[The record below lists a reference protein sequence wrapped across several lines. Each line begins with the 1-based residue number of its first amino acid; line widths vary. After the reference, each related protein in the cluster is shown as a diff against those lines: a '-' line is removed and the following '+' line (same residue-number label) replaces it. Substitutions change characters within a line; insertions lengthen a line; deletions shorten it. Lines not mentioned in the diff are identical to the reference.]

1 MNERWKKLI
10 GLAGEIAERY
20 QISSLEPLVGSCR
33 ATAERH
39 ELSIAIIGRFKAGK
53 SSFLNHFLGRNLLPV
68 GVVPVTTVVTEIV
81 YGPREEASVR
91 FVDGR
96 VKGVTL
102 ENISDYIAESKNPGN
117 EKRVSVVTVE
127 LPALESFRGLR
138 FVDMPGLESA
148 LAHNTDASLN
158 WLPNV
163 GVALVAVSVDP
174 PLSQQDL
181 VLLKSLYRYTPNV
194 SILLTKVDLLSEAEL
209 GEVLS
214 FVRGQLMRV
223 FGSAPRTFPY
233 SVRPGYEGFKAD
245 LEETLIRRTLDQFQE
260 QHSAVLTRKVETL
273 LRECEDYL
281 SLALRSAEV
290 IESERDTLKK
300 QVIGEKEVVDE
311 VKSELRLVVRHAAA
325 GTRDYIGKRLEGHRV
340 ELKARLLED
349 LRDEFPQWTR
359 SLGNLLNSYESWLR
373 RTLEVELQAL
383 SGRERAQFIAQ
394 LEKVKKQIFRALQ
407 RFRDQL
413 SERTLRSFGVPLR
426 TTEAEITVEAPRSP
440 DVYIGRVFDHN
451 WELLS
456 PVVPVWLVKGAVRR
470 HFTRKLP
477 YMVEKNLSR
486 LGSQWT
492 DSINDAMTQIGKEA
506 ERRLD
511 ELVATVE
518 RLIAS
523 SRETAPQIRADLERI
538 SAVRDEFGEATFR
551 GAEAE
556 SGRANH

>member
-1 MNERWKKLI
+1 LI
-10 GLAGEIAERY
+10 GVAGEIAERY
-20 QISSLEPLVGSCR
+20 EISSLEPLVGSCR
-33 ATAERH
+33 ATAAH
-39 ELSIAIIGRFKAGK
+39 DELSVAIIGRFKAGK
-53 SSFLNHFLGRNLLPV
+53 SSFLNHFLSRNLLPV

-81 YGPREEASVR
+81 YGPREEARVR

-96 VKGVTL
+96 VKGMAL
-102 ENISDYIAESKNPGN
+102 EHISDYIAESKNPGN

-127 LPALESFRGLR
+127 LPTLEPFRGLR

-181 VLLKSLYRYTPNV
+181 VLLKSLYGYTPNV
-194 SILLTKVDLLSEAEL
+194 SILLTKVDLLSETEL

-223 FGSAPRTFPY
+223 FGSVPRILPY
-233 SVRPGYEGFKAD
+233 SVRPGYERFKTD
-245 LEETLIRRTLDQFQE
+245 LEETLIRKTLDRFQE
-260 QHSAVLTRKVETL
+260 QHSAILARKVGTL

-325 GTRDYIGKRLEGHRV
+325 GTRDHTGRRLEGHRV
-340 ELKARLLED
+340 KLEARLLAG
-349 LRDEFPQWTR
+349 LGDEFPQWTM

-383 SGRERAQFIAQ
+383 SDEEHAQFIAL

-426 TTEAEITVEAPRSP
+426 TTEAETTVEEPRSP

-456 PVVPVWLVKGAVRR
+456 PVVPVWLVEGAVQR
-470 HFTRKLP
+470 HFRGKLP

-486 LGSQWT
+486 LASQWT

-511 ELVATVE
+511 ELVSTVE

-523 SRETAPQIRADLERI
+523 SSETAPRIRADLERI
-538 SAVRDEFGEATFR
+538 SSVRDEFGEATFR

-556 SGRANH
+556 PGRANR

>member
-20 QISSLEPLVGSCR
+20 EISSLQPLVGSCR
-33 ATAERH
+33 ATAERD

-96 VKGVTL
+96 VKGMTL
-102 ENISDYIAESKNPGN
+102 ENISAYIAESKNPGN

-127 LPALESFRGLR
+127 LPALEPFRGLR

-194 SILLTKVDLLSEAEL
+194 SILLTKVDLLSETEL

-223 FGSAPRTFPY
+223 FGSAPRILPY
-233 SVRPGYEGFKAD
+233 SVRSGYEQFKTD
-245 LEETLIRRTLDQFQE
+245 LEETLIRKTLDQFQE
-260 QHSAVLTRKVETL
+260 QHSAILARKVETL

-290 IESERDTLKK
+290 IESDRDTLKK
-300 QVIGEKEVVDE
+300 QVIGEKEVVEE

-325 GTRDYIGKRLEGHRV
+325 DTRDHIGKRLEGHRV
-340 ELKARLLED
+340 KLEARLLEG

-359 SLGNLLNSYESWLR
+359 SLGNLLNSYERWLR
-373 RTLEVELQAL
+373 RTLEEELQAL
-383 SGRERAQFIAQ
+383 SGEERAQFIGL

-413 SERTLRSFGVPLR
+413 SGRTLRSFGFPLR
-426 TTEAEITVEAPRSP
+426 TTEVEITVEEPRSP

-470 HFTRKLP
+470 HFTGKLP

-486 LGSQWT
+486 LASQWT

-511 ELVATVE
+511 ELVSTVE

-538 SAVRDEFGEATFR
+538 SSVRDEFGEATFR

-556 SGRANH
+556 PGNANH